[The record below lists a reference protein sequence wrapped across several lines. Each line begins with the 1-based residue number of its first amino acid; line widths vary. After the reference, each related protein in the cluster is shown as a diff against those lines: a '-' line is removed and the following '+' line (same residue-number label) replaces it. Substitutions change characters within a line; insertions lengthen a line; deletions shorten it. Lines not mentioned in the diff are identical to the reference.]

1 MLNARKSCYAFR
13 SEIGSR
19 TPEGAILYLV
29 SILALGTCL
38 FAEVQVEPE
47 IPRWGQEIVIRVT
60 PEFPRDRL
68 HPGDQVFVTLVT
80 SHQGL
85 HLSVTGE
92 AAWDGQVFVSRL
104 TLPSHCEFAQ
114 VVVSTPEKW
123 INNTKR
129 VQPRTGADEMPPG
142 AKIVALHRGMGKDRS
157 AWKEIVESELA
168 ENPNLWWLYP
178 EIWGLRQMVLRNITT
193 EEILSQLRS
202 LEAQE
207 KAPSLLRTLAF
218 GHWYAGQPDK
228 AFERLAEL
236 CTRFPDS
243 GYSVKA
249 LNEADYQIFSKNL
262 DHLRPRLK
270 ALAAKV
276 VNEAPTNPH
285 LREER
290 SKALAWVW
298 HTPGVSLGAV
308 RRLFKAWVEE
318 DPADPHPYFLL
329 ANALFKEDTSYE
341 EAERLLN
348 RSLELFYQPRPF
360 DLRKYLR
367 GRAFRIR
374 SQLRLKKGNI
384 AEALADI
391 KMAQE
396 YALVQ
401 WTEDLEIEAE
411 IWRDIGYFDQAEEV
425 LLKAYRKGS
434 LVAEELFKDTYV
446 ARTGDSHGFP
456 DYFMSRLT
464 GEKSKK
470 NSAEKPALEPAPKIE
485 GTTLD
490 GTELTSESLKGQLV
504 VVNFWF
510 TTCGPCIAEIPELNE
525 LVNKFSGKAKFL
537 AFATD
542 PAERVRQFLQDHEF
556 RYEIVPS
563 SRRMAEA
570 FGVKGFPRHFIID
583 RDGYIV
589 WEARGAAPK
598 TVEML
603 GAMLGRLLSG
613 HL

>member
-1 MLNARKSCYAFR
+1 MLNARKFCYAFR

-19 TPEGAILYLV
+19 PPEGAILYLV

-47 IPRWGQEIVIRVT
+47 VPRWGQEIVIRVT

-68 HPGDQVFVTLVT
+68 YPGDQVFVTLVT

-123 INNTKR
+123 INNTTIG
-129 VQPRTGADEMPPG
+129 QPRTEADEMPPG
-142 AKIVALHRGMGKDRS
+142 AKIVALHRMGKDRS

-178 EIWGLRQMVLRNITT
+178 EIWGLRQMILRNITT

-207 KAPSLLRTLAF
+207 KVPSLLRTLAF

-236 CTRFPDS
+236 CTRFPNS
-243 GYSVKA
+243 RYSVKA
-249 LNEADYQIFSKNL
+249 LDEADGQIFSKNL
-262 DHLRPRLK
+262 DHLRPRLE
-270 ALAAKV
+270 ALKAKV

-285 LREER
+285 LREGLN
-290 SKALAWVW
+290 ALAWVW
-298 HTPGVSLGAV
+298 RAPGVSLGSV
-308 RRLFKAWVEE
+308 RRLFEAWVEE

-329 ANALFKEDTSYE
+329 ANALLKKDTSYE

-360 DLRKYLR
+360 DLHKYLR
-367 GRAFRIR
+367 GLAFRLR

-411 IWRDIGYFDQAEEV
+411 IWRGIGYFDQAEEV

-446 ARTGDSHGFP
+446 ARTGDSQGFP

-464 GEKSKK
+464 GEKSRKG
-470 NSAEKPALEPAPKIE
+470 SAEKPALEPAPKIE

-490 GTELTSESLKGQLV
+490 GTELTPESLNGQLV

-510 TTCGPCIAEIPELNE
+510 TTCGPCIAEMPELNE

-570 FGVKGFPRHFIID
+570 FGVKGFPRHYIID

>member
-1 MLNARKSCYAFR
+1 MK
-13 SEIGSR
+13 
-19 TPEGAILYLV
+19 PEGTIFYLV

-38 FAEVQVEPE
+38 FAEIQVEPE
-47 IPRWGQEIVIRVT
+47 VPRWGQEIVIRVT

-68 HPGDQVFVTLVT
+68 YPGDQVFVTLVT

-114 VVVSTPEKW
+114 IVVRTPEKW
-123 INNTKR
+123 INYTKR

-142 AKIVALHRGMGKDRS
+142 AKIVALHSGMGKDLS
-157 AWKEIVESELA
+157 AWKEIVEGELA

-218 GHWYAGQPDK
+218 GYWYAGQPDK

-243 GYSVKA
+243 GYAVKA
-249 LNEADYQIFSKNL
+249 LHEADYQIFSKNL
-262 DHLRPRLK
+262 DHLGPRLE
-270 ALAAKV
+270 ALKAKV
-276 VNEAPTNPH
+276 VSEAPTNPQ
-285 LREER
+285 LRETMMNV
-290 SKALAWVW
+290 LVLGWVLKP
-298 HTPGVSLGAV
+298 PGMSLVAV
-308 RRLFKAWVEE
+308 RRLFEAWVEE

-329 ANALFKEDTSYE
+329 ANALLKEDTSYE

-348 RSLELFYQPRPF
+348 RSLELFYQPRPH
-360 DLRKYLR
+360 DVVKYQR
-367 GRAFRIR
+367 GLAFRLR
-374 SQLRLKKGNI
+374 SQLRLKKGAI

-396 YALVQ
+396 YALVH

-411 IWRDIGYFDQAEEV
+411 IWRGIGYFDQAEEV

-456 DYFMSRLT
+456 DYFMGRLT
-464 GEKSKK
+464 GEKSEK
-470 NSAEKPALEPAPKIE
+470 SPAEKPGLEPAPKIE

-510 TTCGPCIAEIPELNE
+510 TTCGPCIAEMPELNE

-570 FGVKGFPRHFIID
+570 FGVKEFPRHYIID